1 MALFFHALLERGS
14 GRRDGFR
21 RALHLVVARGH
32 GVEGRGAS
40 GTRGGGVDVTES
52 LAERSVGCVVRRR
65 RRNRENRQCGGRP
78 VSWRDLCLAVRATSE
93 GDSEC
98 ERKRKRGEPS
108 NTRALESL
116 RRGIQRSISLHT
128 IHEQKVL
135 TCEGGSKEDRDED
148 PLRRAKVY
156 IQCTR
161 MHMEE
166 RVCGVR
172 D

>member
-1 MALFFHALLERGS
+1 MH
-14 GRRDGFR
+14 GRT
-21 RALHLVVARGH
+21 
-32 GVEGRGAS
+32 EGTAE
-40 GTRGGGVDVTES
+40 GGPKCISQCIYMETS
-52 LAERSVGCVVRRR
+52 ICLPAEGD
-65 RRNRENRQCGGRP
+65 P
-78 VSWRDLCLAVRATSE
+78 VRATFE
-93 GDSEC
+93 VNSEC
-98 ERKRKRGEPS
+98 ERKRKRGEAS
-108 NTRALESL
+108 DTQALESL

-128 IHEQKVL
+128 IHERKVL